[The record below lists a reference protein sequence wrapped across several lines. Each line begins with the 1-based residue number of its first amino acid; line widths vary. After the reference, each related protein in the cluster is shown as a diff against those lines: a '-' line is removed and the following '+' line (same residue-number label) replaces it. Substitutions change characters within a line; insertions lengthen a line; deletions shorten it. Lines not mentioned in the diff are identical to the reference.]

1 MRAAKQLPSSY
12 TRGTDRTRHL
22 VARILM
28 VLVSTLALLL
38 VWRPTVV
45 HGQEA
50 EGSIEL
56 VAEAAL
62 DQTKD
67 STTTTHI
74 VRAGETLWSLAAR
87 YYGDGHQWPALARR
101 NGLGTKGPESLEV
114 GARLIVPVSPQS
126 RRVSTA
132 SVSTAPVST
141 APVTAPVSTAPVSTA
156 PMSSGTPKASTSEAD
171 SKSTA
176 APAATPLS
184 AVRSSPLAVQT
195 AGTPDALVGGV
206 ASTPSVAKGRA
217 PTQPGVS
224 GKVVTTGAELVRS
237 PDSVVVVADMSVSP
251 PNDSLSLNTG
261 SRIGLVD
268 LADQE
273 AARKSTELE
282 TVFHRDMPDAAEAE
296 RRTRAVLRPNVPAS
310 RQAEFDAAPFVLLRA
325 DLRKAGAITA
335 RVGSPGSTDA
345 AYPQRANLT
354 DLIEV
359 RPPVGVKYTVG
370 QRLVAVTA
378 PTALDK
384 RSVIAMPAG
393 IVEIVRVEP
402 GKPVLAVLRRQSGR
416 VEQGQRLLPAT
427 GTAAP
432 WMTVERLTASDVQ
445 THVRWI
451 DTHELQPTLQSF
463 VLLRAGVAEGVRAGD
478 EFGLYWRSTKKQPS
492 QERLVA
498 TVRVVR
504 SEAAGSSAVITRQY
518 QSDIGSGLAAR
529 RIAKAP

>member
-1 MRAAKQLPSSY
+1 MRAAKQLPSSC
-12 TRGTDRTRHL
+12 TSGTDRTRHL
-22 VARILM
+22 VFRILM

-45 HGQEA
+45 QGQEA

-67 STTTTHI
+67 STTTHV
-74 VRAGETLWSLAAR
+74 VRAGETLWSLATR

-101 NGLGTKGPESLEV
+101 NGMGAKGPESLEV

-126 RRVSTA
+126 RRVN
-132 SVSTAPVST
+132 TAPVS
-141 APVTAPVSTAPVSTA
+141 AAPVSAAPA
-156 PMSSGTPKASTSEAD
+156 SSGTPKASTSQD
-171 SKSTA
+171 SSKATT

-184 AVRSSPLAVQT
+184 TVRSSPLAVQT
-195 AGTPDALVGGV
+195 AGTPDALAGGLG
-206 ASTPSVAKGRA
+206 STVSVAKGRA
-217 PTQPGVS
+217 PTQAGTS
-224 GKVVTTGAELVRS
+224 GKVVTRGAELTPS
-237 PDSVVVVADMSVSP
+237 PDSVVVVADLSVAP
-251 PNDSLSLNTG
+251 PNDSLSSNRGT
-261 SRIGLVD
+261 RIGLVD

-335 RVGSPGSTDA
+335 RVGSPGGSDA

-359 RPPVGVKYTVG
+359 RPPVGVKYSVG

-384 RSVIAMPAG
+384 RSVIAMPTG
-393 IVEIVRVEP
+393 IVEIVGVEP

-445 THVRWI
+445 TNVRWI

-463 VLLRAGVAEGVRAGD
+463 VLLGAGVAEGVRAGD

-504 SEAAGSSAVITRQY
+504 SEAAGSSAVITHQY
-518 QSDIGSGLAAR
+518 QSDMGSGLAAR

>member
-1 MRAAKQLPSSY
+1 
-12 TRGTDRTRHL
+12 
-22 VARILM
+22 M

-38 VWRPTVV
+38 VWRPAVV

-50 EGSIEL
+50 EGSIES
-56 VAEAAL
+56 VGEVAL

-67 STTTTHI
+67 STTAIHV

-87 YYGDGHQWPALARR
+87 YYGDGHQWPVLARR
-101 NGLGTKGPESLEV
+101 NGMETKGPEALEV
-114 GARLIVPVSPQS
+114 GARLVVPGSPQS
-126 RRVSTA
+126 RRAVA
-132 SVSTAPVST
+132 APVS
-141 APVTAPVSTAPVSTA
+141 AAPVSA
-156 PMSSGTPKASTSEAD
+156 GTPKVSTSEAH
-171 SKSTA
+171 SKLTV

-184 AVRSSPLAVQT
+184 TVRSSPLAVQT
-195 AGTPDALVGGV
+195 AGTPDALAAGV
-206 ASTPSVAKGRA
+206 TSTASVTKGRL
-217 PTQPGVS
+217 PTQS
-224 GKVVTTGAELVRS
+224 GISGTVVTSGTELSRS
-237 PDSVVVVADMSVSP
+237 PDSVVAVADLSVSP
-251 PNDSLSLNTG
+251 PNDSLSVTVG
-261 SRIGLVD
+261 TRIGLVD

-310 RQAEFDAAPFVLLRA
+310 RQAEFDAAPFVLSQA

-359 RPPVGVKYTVG
+359 RPPMGVKYTVG
-370 QRLVAVTA
+370 QRLVAVTS

-393 IVEIVRVEP
+393 IVEIVRVES

-432 WMTVERLTASDVQ
+432 WMTAERLTASDVQ

-463 VLLRAGVAEGVRAGD
+463 VLLGAGVAEGVQAGD
-478 EFGLYWRSTKKQPS
+478 EFGLFWRSTKKRPS

>member
-45 HGQEA
+45 HGQEV

-114 GARLIVPVSPQS
+114 GARLIVPVSPHS
-126 RRVSTA
+126 RRVSTE

-141 APVTAPVSTAPVSTA
+141 APVSAAPI
-156 PMSSGTPKASTSEAD
+156 SSGTPKASTSD
-171 SKSTA
+171 SHSKSTT

-261 SRIGLVD
+261 TRIGLVD

>member
-114 GARLIVPVSPQS
+114 GARLIVPVSPHS
-126 RRVSTA
+126 RRVSTE

-141 APVTAPVSTAPVSTA
+141 APVSAAPI
-156 PMSSGTPKASTSEAD
+156 SSGTPKASTSESH